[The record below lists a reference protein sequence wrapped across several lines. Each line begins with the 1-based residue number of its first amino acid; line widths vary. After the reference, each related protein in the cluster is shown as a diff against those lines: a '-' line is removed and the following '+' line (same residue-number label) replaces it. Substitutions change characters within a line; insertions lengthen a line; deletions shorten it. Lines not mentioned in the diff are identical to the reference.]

1 MRSLGSGL
9 CGGDIFVGVDV
20 GDDDEERTS
29 FDERLYCRL
38 PLSGQ
43 MRIPV
48 DSATSPYL
56 IFLSTVTFLRVKLL
70 R

>member
-9 CGGDIFVGVDV
+9 CGDVFVGVDV
-20 GDDDEERTS
+20 GDDDEERMS

-43 MRIPV
+43 MRIP
-48 DSATSPYL
+48 
-56 IFLSTVTFLRVKLL
+56 LSH
-70 R
+70 